1 MAQPVVVSLVCSTLV
16 FIHFGFE
23 FLPRTLF
30 KASHFADFF
39 LRNLFV
45 AELKNFCYKKIQWT
59 FLCRW
64 YIKSDY
70 LWSWLNFENPEQTEN
85 LKWKDLT
92 VKLIILLAQA
102 THTAVIVN
110 NNCFVKQILAVREIE
125 YFYIILWWGGGEGV
139 GREINW
145 TV

>member
-1 MAQPVVVSLVCSTLV
+1 MNFLVSV
-16 FIHFGFE
+16 
-23 FLPRTLF
+23 
-30 KASHFADFF
+30 
-39 LRNLFV
+39 
-45 AELKNFCYKKIQWT
+45 
-59 FLCRW
+59 

-125 YFYIILWWGGGEGV
+125 YFYIILWWGGGVGGV
-139 GREINW
+139 GQVINW